1 MRDKCFH
8 CKLQNPE
15 GTNFCQNCGN
25 MMISNQTDTLSYNS
39 GAVTVVDNAGGPRIL
54 SQMDTPTSQS
64 GSTVID
70 QSSSSK
76 FGGKSANIFLQ
87 GSQDEV
93 FERNESTVNNPL
105 LLSNNNL
112 KNTQCEI
119 LNCQSGR
126 RVVGICQKKLL
137 ICCANGCNR
146 HFCGEHDGKHYMNIS
161 ESGIVCD

>member
-1 MRDKCFH
+1 
-8 CKLQNPE
+8 
-15 GTNFCQNCGN
+15 

-76 FGGKSANIFLQ
+76 FGGKSANRFLQ

-93 FERNESTVNNPL
+93 FERN
-105 LLSNNNL
+105 
-112 KNTQCEI
+112 
-119 LNCQSGR
+119 
-126 RVVGICQKKLL
+126 
-137 ICCANGCNR
+137 
-146 HFCGEHDGKHYMNIS
+146 
-161 ESGIVCD
+161 

>member
-1 MRDKCFH
+1 
-8 CKLQNPE
+8 
-15 GTNFCQNCGN
+15 

-64 GSTVID
+64 GSTSID
-70 QSSSSK
+70 PSSSSNL
-76 FGGKSANIFLQ
+76 GGNKSANRFLQ
-87 GSQDEV
+87 RSDDEI
-93 FERNESTVNNPL
+93 FERNGSAVNNPL
-105 LLSNNNL
+105 LISNSNL

-119 LNCQSGR
+119 PNCQSGR

-137 ICCANGCNR
+137 ICCASGCNR